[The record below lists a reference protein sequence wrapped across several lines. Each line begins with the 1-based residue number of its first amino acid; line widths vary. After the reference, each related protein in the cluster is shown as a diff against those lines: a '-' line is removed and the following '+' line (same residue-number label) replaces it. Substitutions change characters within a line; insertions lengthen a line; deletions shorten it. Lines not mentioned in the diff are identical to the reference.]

1 MIDRVNVAA
10 ALCTAAYHKRQRRAG
25 SARKAKFWERRARK
39 YILQATQNGF
49 RVVIPESLGI

>member
-10 ALCTAAYHKRQRRAG
+10 AIVTAAYHKRQRRAG
-25 SARKAKFWERRARK
+25 SARKARFWERRARK
-39 YILQATQNGF
+39 YILQAVSNGI